1 MGAAGRLRGI
11 VPPRLDG
18 FLYEVQRRLPLV
30 VGERLDERY
39 FGYSAADRPAPVAV
53 PATGRRVYVA
63 PANFAGQGYAWSR
76 ALERHV
82 DDLTAVSM
90 APVRDG
96 GFGFRVDDPVP
107 YPVYAASRRWQ
118 RAQRKQVLRFTHV
131 VLEAGRPLFPRL
143 GAGTAA
149 AEVAELRAHGLRVAM
164 LFHGSDIRSPD
175 RHAASSRW
183 SPFHENGWEEVP
195 RLREIAAVNKATATD
210 LGVPVLVS
218 TPDLLLDVPWAR
230 WCPVVVEPERWASGT
245 PLLERE
251 RPLVVH
257 APSRGVVKGTALVEP
272 ALRELDA
279 AGVIEYQPVSGVP
292 NDAMPALYGEA
303 DVVVDQFRIGNYGVA
318 ACEAMAAGRVVVSH
332 VDDQVRSAARDASGL
347 DVPIVEATPDT
358 LSDVL
363 RRIAG
368 DREAF
373 REVASRGPRFVDTL
387 HGGRFSARVLAET
400 LDVL

>member
-1 MGAAGRLRGI
+1 M
-11 VPPRLDG
+11 
-18 FLYEVQRRLPLV
+18 

-76 ALERHV
+76 ALEAARRRPHRGEHG
-82 DDLTAVSM
+82 AR
-90 APVRDG
+90 ARR

-279 AGVIEYQPVSGVP
+279 AG
-292 NDAMPALYGEA
+292 
-303 DVVVDQFRIGNYGVA
+303 
-318 ACEAMAAGRVVVSH
+318 
-332 VDDQVRSAARDASGL
+332 
-347 DVPIVEATPDT
+347 
-358 LSDVL
+358 
-363 RRIAG
+363 
-368 DREAF
+368 
-373 REVASRGPRFVDTL
+373 
-387 HGGRFSARVLAET
+387 
-400 LDVL
+400 

>member
-1 MGAAGRLRGI
+1 M
-11 VPPRLDG
+11 
-18 FLYEVQRRLPLV
+18 

-53 PATGRRVYVA
+53 PATGRRIYVA

-96 GFGFRVDDPVP
+96 GFGFRVDYPVP

-118 RAQRKQVLRFTHV
+118 RAQRNQVLRFTHV

-143 GAGTAA
+143 GAGSVA
-149 AEVAELRAHGLRVAM
+149 AEVAELRSNGLRVVM

-195 RLREIAAVNKATATD
+195 RLREIAAVNKATAAD

-230 WCPVVVEPERWASGT
+230 WCPVVVEAERWASASAS

-272 ALRELDA
+272 TLRELDA
-279 AGVIEYQPVSGVP
+279 AGVIEYRPVSGVP

-303 DVVVDQFRIGNYGVA
+303 DVVVDQFRIG
-318 ACEAMAAGRVVVSH
+318 
-332 VDDQVRSAARDASGL
+332 Q
-347 DVPIVEATPDT
+347 
-358 LSDVL
+358 L
-363 RRIAG
+363 RRRGVRGDGRGARRRVARRGAG
-368 DREAF
+368 AVRRPGGERPRRSHRRGDTRYAVRRAAADR
-373 REVASRGPRFVDTL
+373 RRP
-387 HGGRFSARVLAET
+387 GGIP
-400 LDVL
+400 